1 MTEQYKR
8 LKLLITL
15 KEYAQASE
23 GFALIKE
30 QNMLKAV
37 QSVETST
44 DIIYYAK
51 ELSRSFFQELYSSV
65 SLYHTLFTDQHQNEN
80 SEIVMLLVQWTQ
92 GQMSHYVL
100 TLSKQAILV
109 VTESAMLW
117 LIHLRDQGQWRI
129 TTNAATFS
137 VGGSSYPS
145 EEALRPTITPTK
157 SGRSRPRR
165 QSILIPQAAVALNS
179 SSNAVN
185 SGGNTTIVQSNGSNP
200 SSSVAGIIAQDQPL
214 GGLFLLSKI
223 INAAFQH
230 AHEYQD
236 KQQIFC
242 GDSGDNRSLS
252 QSALNKA
259 LPMVSFLGFYIVPE
273 INKMVAMYLEEF
285 IREASS
291 QVIKVP
297 RICITRV

>member
-1 MTEQYKR
+1 
-8 LKLLITL
+8 L
-15 KEYAQASE
+15 KEYAQAAE

-44 DIIYYAK
+44 DIIYYAR
-51 ELSRSFFQELYSSV
+51 ELSRSFFHELYNSI
-65 SLYHTLFTDQHQNEN
+65 SLYHQLFTDQHQNEN

-100 TLSKQAILV
+100 TLGKQSTLV

-117 LIHLRDQGQWRI
+117 VIHLRDLGQWRM
-129 TTNAATFS
+129 TTHAASFS
-137 VGGSSYPS
+137 TSGVPPS
-145 EEALRPTITPTK
+145 DEPLRPSLTPTK
-157 SGRSRPRR
+157 SGRARPRR

-179 SSNAVN
+179 GTTSNVATNSAVVGSASNSSNAN
-185 SGGNTTIVQSNGSNP
+185 S
-200 SSSVAGIIAQDQPL
+200 SSSVAAAIAQDQPL

-230 AHEYQD
+230 AYEYQE
-236 KQQIFC
+236 KQQSFK
-242 GDSGDNRSLS
+242 SQSTP

-259 LPMVSFLGFYIVPE
+259 LPMTSFLGFYMTPE

-285 IREASS
+285 IREVSS
-291 QVIKVP
+291 QVSFSIG
-297 RICITRV
+297 I